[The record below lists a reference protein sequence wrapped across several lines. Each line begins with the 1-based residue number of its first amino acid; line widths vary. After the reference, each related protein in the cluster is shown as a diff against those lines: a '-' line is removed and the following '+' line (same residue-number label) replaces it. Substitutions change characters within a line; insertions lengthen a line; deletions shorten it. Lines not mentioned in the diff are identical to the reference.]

1 MQGWEHYLRLGFGLG
16 FHTWSHL
23 GWEEEPLKCHLSPAL
38 PVSHLGSLPT
48 LTGSSQMVRQVEHQ
62 KWMEVILVGSVL
74 TEIKHLNLNEG
85 DGEPGQLRLYFH
97 NVNSCRRRLMAP
109 V

>member
-1 MQGWEHYLRLGFGLG
+1 MAII
-16 FHTWSHL
+16 SV
-23 GWEEEPLKCHLSPAL
+23 A
-38 PVSHLGSLPT
+38 
-48 LTGSSQMVRQVEHQ
+48 
-62 KWMEVILVGSVL
+62 SVL

-97 NVNSCRRRLMAP
+97 SVNSCRRRLIAS